1 MVSDL
6 AINCMTMTET
16 DEITIFSDE
25 CLPIEIIDALHHLVF
40 SNINLTVFRNQNR
53 GVSESRSSNLM

>member
-40 SNINLTVFRNQNR
+40 SNINLTAFRN
-53 GVSESRSSNLM
+53 